1 MGFFLALFAKV
12 EQLCGRF
19 FFSFERKLLVT
30 ANNKKKRQKNPQ
42 TKIPPPPKK
51 SKPLSVLHMETEVG
65 GGCVY
70 FTCFVYHYIISIS
83 SQVSGAFAI
92 RRRDPDQTPL
102 LHFLGPEMGF
112 FSPLSLKCFL
122 RDPVPI

>member
-1 MGFFLALFAKV
+1 MG
-12 EQLCGRF
+12 
-19 FFSFERKLLVT
+19 
-30 ANNKKKRQKNPQ
+30 
-42 TKIPPPPKK
+42 
-51 SKPLSVLHMETEVG
+51 
-65 GGCVY
+65 VY